1 MANIYGDLHSNVKQ
15 KFCFTKAVGTTG
27 AANGSLSPVIDR
39 AGYGGVEFIYSYGV
53 SAAVTD
59 VITPVVFECATSD
72 GTFTSVA
79 DADLIGTES
88 DAAYPAVTGRTSGV
102 NQNFSSRL
110 GYKGAQRYVKTKL
123 YGVGTATSIVSAVAV
138 LHTPRNLPQTS

>member
-1 MANIYGDLHSNVKQ
+1 MDLYKDMHNQVKQ

-39 AGYGGVEFIYSYGV
+39 KGYGGVEFIYSYGV

-59 VITPVVFECATSD
+59 VITPVVLECETSN

-79 DADLIGTES
+79 DADLIGTEA
-88 DAAYPAVTGRTSGV
+88 DAAYPAATGRTSGV
-102 NQNFSSRL
+102 NQNFAARL
-110 GYKGAQRYVKTKL
+110 GYKGDKRYVKTKL
-123 YGVGTATSIVSAVAV
+123 YGVGTATAVVSAVAV
-138 LHTPRNLPQTS
+138 LHTPRSVPQAS